1 MFGARGKA
9 RQRAWLATSVFIG
22 SLVTFGATRA
32 DAGSL
37 TLAWDPNAEPD
48 LAGYILWYGTQPGT
62 YTASVDVG
70 NQTSYHVGNLND
82 GATYYFAVQAYDAR
96 GAASARSSEVSAAVP
111 VVLTGPVAA
120 FGFEEGAGTVAG
132 DASGNANH
140 AALRGATWTTAG
152 RYGRGLA
159 LDGIDDWVT
168 VADAASL
175 DLTRGMTLEAWV
187 RPARLSGW
195 RTVLLKEGGGA
206 LAYALYAHD
215 NAPRPAAYA
224 RLSGQTSSHGAFGT
238 SQLPLNT
245 WTHMAATYDNAT
257 LRLYINGSQVHSQAL
272 TGSMVTTTG
281 ALRIGGNS
289 LWGEYFQGTL
299 DEVRVYARALS
310 AAEIR
315 SDMGAAV
322 TSGLVA
328 AFGFEEGAGTAT
340 ADASG
345 KGHTGRLTGAAW
357 AAQGR
362 FGRALRFDGID
373 DRVAV
378 ADTAALDL
386 ANRFTVEAWVNPATL
401 SGWRTVLM
409 KETPDGLAYAIY
421 ANDNV
426 PKPAAYARI
435 AGEGASR
442 GSTGVTQLP
451 VNTWTH
457 LAATYD
463 GTTLRVFVNGVQA
476 GAAAMAGTLVKSADA
491 LSIGGSLVWGEYF
504 EGLIDEVRIYNRAL
518 TAAEIRTDMARA
530 VRP

>member
-9 RQRAWLATSVFIG
+9 RLRAQLATSVFIG
-22 SLVTFGATRA
+22 LLVTFGATRA

-37 TLAWDPNAEPD
+37 NLAWDPNAEPD
-48 LAGYILWYGTQPGT
+48 LAGYILWYGSQPGT
-62 YTASVDVG
+62 YIASIDVG
-70 NQTSYHVGNLND
+70 KTTSYRVANLND
-82 GATYYFAVQAYDAR
+82 GSTYYFAIQAYDTQ
-96 GAASARSSEVSAAVP
+96 GKASSRSSEVSAIVP

-132 DASGNANH
+132 DASGYANH
-140 AALRGATWTTAG
+140 AGLRGARWTTAG
-152 RYGRGLA
+152 RFGRGLV

-175 DLTRGMTLEAWV
+175 DLTRVMTLEAWV
-187 RPARLSGW
+187 RPTRLSGW

-215 NAPRPAAYA
+215 NAPRPSAYA
-224 RLSGQTSSHGAFGT
+224 RLAGQTSSSGTFGT
-238 SQLPLNT
+238 AQLALST
-245 WTHMAATYDNAT
+245 WTHLAATYDNAV
-257 LRLYINGSQVHSQAL
+257 LRLYVNGSEVHRQSL
-272 TGSMVTTTG
+272 TGSMQTTTG

-322 TSGLVA
+322 NRGLVA
-328 AFGFEEGAGTAT
+328 AYGFEEGAGTAT

-345 KGHTGRLTGAAW
+345 RGHTGTLSGAAW

-362 FGRALRFDGID
+362 FGRALRFDGVD

-378 ADTAALDL
+378 LDTNALDL
-386 ANRFTVEAWVNPATL
+386 ADRFTVEAWINPTTL
-401 SGWRTVLM
+401 TGWRTVLM
-409 KETPDGLAYAIY
+409 KESADGLAYAIY

-435 AGEGASR
+435 AGEGVSR
-442 GSTGVTQLP
+442 GSAGARQVP
-451 VNTWTH
+451 VNKWTH

-463 GTTLRVFVNGVQA
+463 GATLRVFVNGVQA
-476 GAAAMAGTLVKSADA
+476 GKAAMTGTLLKSANA
-491 LSIGGSLVWGEYF
+491 LSIGGSVVLGEYF

-518 TAAEIRTDMARA
+518 TAAEIRGDMSKA

>member
-9 RQRAWLATSVFIG
+9 RTRARFAASVFFG
-22 SLVTFGATRA
+22 SLVTFGASRA

-37 TLAWDPNAEPD
+37 TLAWDPNSESD

-62 YTASVDVG
+62 YTASIDVG
-70 NQTSYHVGNLND
+70 NITSYRVANLND
-82 GATYYFAVQAYDAR
+82 GATYYFAIQAYDVA
-96 GAASARSSEVSAAVP
+96 GMASTRSNEVSATVP

-132 DASGNANH
+132 DASGHANH
-140 AALRGATWTTAG
+140 AGLRGATWTTAG

-187 RPARLSGW
+187 RPVRLSGW

-215 NAPRPAAYA
+215 NAPRPSAYA
-224 RLSGQTSSHGAFGT
+224 RLTGQTSSHGAFGT
-238 SQLPLNT
+238 AQLPLNA
-245 WTHMAATYDNAT
+245 WTHLAATYDNAT
-257 LRLYINGSQVHSQAL
+257 LRLYINGSEVHRQAL

-289 LWGEYFQGTL
+289 LWGEYFEGTL

-310 AAEIR
+310 AAEIN

-328 AFGFEEGAGTAT
+328 AYGFEEGTGTAT

-345 KGHTGRLTGAAW
+345 KGNTGTLTGATW
-357 AAQGR
+357 AAAGR

-373 DRVAV
+373 DRVNV
-378 ADTAALDL
+378 ADSNALDL
-386 ANRFTVEAWVNPATL
+386 ANRFTLEAWVNPATL
-401 SGWRTVLM
+401 TGWRTVLM
-409 KETPDGLAYAIY
+409 KEAADGLAYAIY
-421 ANDNV
+421 GNDNV

-442 GSTGVTQLP
+442 RSAGTTQLP

-463 GTTLRVFVNGVQA
+463 GATLRLFVNGVQA
-476 GAAAMAGTLVKSADA
+476 GSAALTGTLLNSSNA
-491 LSIGGSLVWGEYF
+491 LSIGGSLVLGEYF

-518 TAAEIRTDMARA
+518 TATEIRADMSRA